1 MMKLLRTLS
10 RFLVGFVFIYSG
22 FVKGIDPLGSTYK
35 FTEYFLAAHLDFFS
49 SFSLILAII
58 LAASELLIGM
68 ALVLG
73 LRMRVAAW
81 AVLCF
86 MSFFT
91 LLTLVSAI
99 FNPVSDCGCFGD
111 AIKLTNWQTF
121 FKNIV
126 LLVFV
131 LIIFIN
137 RNEYKVKYKVV
148 GEWVFIGIILSGFLL
163 IIRFCYFHLPIIDFL
178 PYNTGTNIMRSM
190 QVPEGAK
197 LDEYKTLLYYQKDGV
212 IKEFTLENYPWQDS
226 SWRHVETKSILVKK
240 GYVPPIHD
248 FSITSPEGVDV
259 TAEVLADPGFSV
271 LMVSHN
277 LLKADREALYRAN
290 KMAGM
295 CATGKC
301 RFYALTAS
309 SAVDA
314 GVLGDTLV
322 DYPFYHTDETTLKTM
337 IRSNPGFI
345 FLKEGTIIGKWS
357 YKDMPDPDRA
367 GEGFLSYVFQYYRHI
382 REQLTTIALCLT
394 LALTIAIIK
403 IVQLNFDRRI

>member
-1 MMKLLRTLS
+1 MKLLRTLS

-35 FTEYFLAAHLDFFS
+35 FTEYFLAAHLDFLS
-49 SFSLILAII
+49 SLSLALAII
-58 LAASELLIGM
+58 LSAAELLIGM
-68 ALVLG
+68 ALILR
-73 LRMRVAAW
+73 LRMRIAAW

-91 LLTLVSAI
+91 LLTFVSAI
-99 FNPVSDCGCFGD
+99 LNPVSDCGCFGD

-126 LLVFV
+126 LMVFV
-131 LIIFIN
+131 IIIFIS
-137 RNEYKVKYKVV
+137 RKEYKVKYKVV
-148 GEWVFIGIILSGFLL
+148 GEWVFLGIILSGFLL

-178 PYNTGTNIMRSM
+178 PYKTGTNIMKSM
-190 QVPEGAK
+190 EIPPGAP
-197 LDEYKTLLYYQKDGV
+197 LDEYNTLLYYEKDGV
-212 IKEFTLENYPWQDS
+212 VKEFTLDNYPWQDS
-226 SWRHVETKSILVKK
+226 SWRHVETKSIRVKQ

-248 FSITSPEGVDV
+248 FSISSPDGADI

-277 LLKADREALYRAN
+277 LLKADREGLYKAN
-290 KMAGM
+290 KMAEM
-295 CATGKC
+295 CASGKC

-309 SAVDA
+309 SATDA
-314 GVLGDTLV
+314 ATLGDTLIH
-322 DYPFYHTDETTLKTM
+322 YPFYHTDETTLKTM

-357 YKDMPDPDRA
+357 YKDMPDPDKTKD
-367 GEGFLSYVFQYYRHI
+367 GFLSYVFQYYRHI
-382 REQLTTIALCLT
+382 REQLTNIALWLT

-403 IVQLNFDRRI
+403 IVKLNFDRRI